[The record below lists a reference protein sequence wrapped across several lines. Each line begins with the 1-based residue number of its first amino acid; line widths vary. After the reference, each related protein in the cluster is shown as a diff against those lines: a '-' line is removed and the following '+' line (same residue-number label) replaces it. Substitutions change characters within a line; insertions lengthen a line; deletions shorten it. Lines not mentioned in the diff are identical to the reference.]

1 MEDRSISYDTG
12 KKVEDD
18 SLDFKFEESFE
29 EEEILDLVD
38 IAEKGD
44 EPQDQVPEEAVL
56 TSGEEA
62 VDDITISEDDLVID
76 SDELSLNL
84 EDDATENIDAEIETV
99 LEGLDDS
106 SGTNE
111 AVEQENIDEPQDQVP
126 EEAVLTSGEEA
137 VDDITISEDDLVID
151 SDELSLN
158 IEGDATENIDAEIET
173 PIRGLDE
180 SSGTNE
186 AVEQEKV
193 ELGGLSGEK
202 VEDLIKKTVEDVVE
216 RVVRE
221 TMVTVSEKVIKEA
234 IDALRQTL
242 ESFEDRG

>member
-1 MEDRSISYDTG
+1 MEDHTISYDTD

-18 SLDFKFEESFE
+18 SLDFKFDESFK

-44 EPQDQVPEEAVL
+44 EPQDQVSDEAVL
-56 TSGEEA
+56 TSAEEA
-62 VDDITISEDDLVID
+62 VDDITISEDDLAID

-84 EDDATENIDAEIETV
+84 EEDAPEGIDAEIETA
-99 LEGLDDS
+99 LE
-106 SGTNE
+106 
-111 AVEQENIDEPQDQVP
+111 
-126 EEAVLTSGEEA
+126 
-137 VDDITISEDDLVID
+137 
-151 SDELSLN
+151 
-158 IEGDATENIDAEIET
+158 
-173 PIRGLDE
+173 GLDE

-186 AVEQEKV
+186 AVEEEKV
-193 ELGGLSGEK
+193 ELSGLSGEK
-202 VEDLIKKTVEDVVE
+202 VEELIKKTVEDVVE

-234 IDALRQTL
+234 IDALKQTL